1 MSSIGRRKMIAHLAA
16 GGAVMASPT
25 FFMRGAWAQDFRN
38 NPGKSKA
45 VNFGFSVPQSGPYA
59 DEGNDQLRAFKLA
72 VKHLNGEGDGG
83 MLKTFKSSSLKG
95 NGVLGKKVE
104 FVTGD
109 SQSKADAARTTGR
122 RMIEKDNVVMWSGG
136 SSGAEAVAN
145 VTLAQEMGVI
155 YMVGLT
161 VLNDVT
167 MKDRRRYGFRHF
179 FNSYM
184 ASLAIAPILGQ
195 EFGKQRSTYHITA
208 DYSFGWAQEES
219 VRNAT
224 EKLGW
229 KTAKAVRA
237 PLGTTDFSQYLTPVL
252 NSGADVLVLNLWG
265 HDMVN
270 ALRQAVQ
277 FGLRDKTVN
286 GKQIEVVVP
295 VYSRLMAEGAGD
307 AIKGVVGS
315 TNWHWSLPDE
325 GSKVFTKSFA
335 QEYKEPPSESAHTA
349 YVQTLLYANAC
360 EVAGTF
366 YPPEVIKALEGFKFD
381 GLGNGPTEYRA
392 QDHQCM
398 KDVLVM
404 RGTAKPANRFSTLE
418 IVKVVPRAQ
427 VEYDPSMGGGELG
440 PYKAA

>member
-1 MSSIGRRKMIAHLAA
+1 MNSVNRRRMIANLTAGSATLAA
-16 GGAVMASPT
+16 PILFSKS
-25 FFMRGAWAQDFRN
+25 AWAQDFRN
-38 NPGKSKA
+38 NPTNSKA

-59 DEGNDQLRAFKLA
+59 DEGNDQLKAFKLA

-83 MLKTFKSSSLKG
+83 MLKTFQGSALKG
-95 NGVLGKKVE
+95 NGILGKKVE
-104 FVTGD
+104 YVTGD
-109 SQSKADAARTTGR
+109 SQSKADAARSTAR

-145 VTLAQEMGVI
+145 VTLAQELGVV

-179 FNSYM
+179 MNSYM

-208 DYSFGWAQEES
+208 DYSFGWVQEES

-229 KTAKAVRA
+229 KTTKAVRA

-307 AIKGVVGS
+307 AIKGVIGA

-325 GSKVFTKSFA
+325 GSKVFTRSFA

-349 YVQTLLYANAC
+349 YVQTLLYASAC
-360 EVAGTF
+360 ERAGTF

-381 GLGNGPTEYRA
+381 GLGNGATEYRA

-404 RGTAKPANRFSTLE
+404 RGAAKAANRFSTLE
-418 IVKVVPRAQ
+418 ILKVVPRAQ
-427 VEYDPSMGGGELG
+427 VEYDASMGGGDLG
-440 PYKAA
+440 PYKV